1 MRSRFAA
8 IGAASLLTLA
18 LAACGG
24 SSGTTAAPASAPASS
39 AAASGGA
46 SASASAVA
54 SPSAG
59 GASPSAGGAGAV
71 CAPGTGAGQ
80 VQANA
85 KDFAFTPATVS
96 VPAGQ
101 SVTWTNGDSASH
113 SIVLDGGQCQS
124 EPFAGGATTTL
135 QFNVAGSYPFH
146 CGIHPNM
153 KGTIEVTG

>member
-1 MRSRFAA
+1 MRSRLAA

-24 SSGTTAAPASAPASS
+24 STGGTAAPASAPASS

-46 SASASAVA
+46 S
-54 SPSAG
+54 PSAG
-59 GASPSAGGAGAV
+59 GAAV

-85 KDFAFTPATVS
+85 KDFAFTPATVT

-113 SIVLDGGQCQS
+113 SIVLDGGQCKS
-124 EPFAGGATTTL
+124 DPFASGATTTL

-146 CGIHPNM
+146 CGIHPSM

>member
-24 SSGTTAAPASAPASS
+24 SSGGTAAPASAPASS
-39 AAASGGA
+39 AAASGG
-46 SASASAVA
+46 A

-80 VQANA
+80 VQADA

>member
-1 MRSRFAA
+1 MMRSRLAA
-8 IGAASLLTLA
+8 IGAASLLSLA

-24 SSGTTAAPASAPASS
+24 SGSGTAAPTSAPASS

-46 SASASAVA
+46 S
-54 SPSAG
+54 PSAAGG
-59 GASPSAGGAGAV
+59 GAAV
-71 CAPGTGAGQ
+71 CAPASGTGQ

-85 KDFAFTPATVS
+85 KDFAFTPATVT

-101 SVTWTNGDSASH
+101 SITWTNGDSAAH
-113 SIVLDGGQCQS
+113 SIVLDGGQCKS

-135 QFNVAGSYPFH
+135 QFDTAGSYPFH
-146 CGIHPNM
+146 CGIHPTM

>member
-1 MRSRFAA
+1 MIRSRLAA
-8 IGAASLLTLA
+8 TGAASLLALA

-24 SSGTTAAPASAPASS
+24 SGSTTAPSVAPASS
-39 AAASGGA
+39 AAAPSAAA
-46 SASASAVA
+46 SSAAA
-54 SPSAG
+54 PSAG
-59 GASPSAGGAGAV
+59 GSAAAV
-71 CAPGTGAGQ
+71 CAPASGAGQ

-85 KDFAFTPATVS
+85 KGFAFDPATVT

-101 SVTWTNGDSASH
+101 SVTWTNGDTASH
-113 SIVLDGGQCQS
+113 SIVLDGGQCKS

-146 CGIHPNM
+146 CGIHPTM

>member
-1 MRSRFAA
+1 MMRSRFAA

-24 SSGTTAAPASAPASS
+24 SSGGTAAPASASAPASAPASS

-46 SASASAVA
+46 S
-54 SPSAG
+54 PSAG
-59 GASPSAGGAGAV
+59 GSSAAV
-71 CAPGTGAGQ
+71 CAPGSGTGQ

-85 KDFAFTPATVS
+85 KGFAFDPATVT

-113 SIVLDGGQCQS
+113 SIVLDGGQCKS

-146 CGIHPNM
+146 CGIHPTM